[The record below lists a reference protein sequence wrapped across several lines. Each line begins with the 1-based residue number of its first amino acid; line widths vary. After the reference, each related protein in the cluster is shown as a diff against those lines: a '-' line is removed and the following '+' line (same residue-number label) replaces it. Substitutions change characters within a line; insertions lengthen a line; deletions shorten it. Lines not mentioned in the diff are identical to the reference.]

1 MTINDRILGVA
12 ALLLALFLTVFGWG
26 LEAPF
31 AYEPVGPRA
40 FPLGLA
46 LVIALCGA
54 WLVVK
59 GGGEVEPN
67 PEGANLRISIM
78 VALIAGYAL
87 LFVWL
92 GFVIANTLM
101 VIAVGRLFG
110 GSWRNCVIAG
120 VVMSVGFFL
129 LFDKLLSVVLPT
141 GLLGSLL

>member
-1 MTINDRILGVA
+1 MTINDRVLGAA
-12 ALLLALFLTVFGWG
+12 ALLLALFLTVFGWD
-26 LEAPF
+26 LQAPF

-54 WLVVK
+54 WLVYK
-59 GGGEVEPN
+59 GGGDAEPN
-67 PEGANLRISIM
+67 PEGANVRISIM
-78 VALIAGYAL
+78 VALIAAYAL
-87 LFVWL
+87 MFVWL

-101 VIAVGRLFG
+101 VIVVGRLFG
-110 GSWRNCVIAG
+110 GGWVKCAITG

-141 GLLGSLL
+141 GLLGGLL